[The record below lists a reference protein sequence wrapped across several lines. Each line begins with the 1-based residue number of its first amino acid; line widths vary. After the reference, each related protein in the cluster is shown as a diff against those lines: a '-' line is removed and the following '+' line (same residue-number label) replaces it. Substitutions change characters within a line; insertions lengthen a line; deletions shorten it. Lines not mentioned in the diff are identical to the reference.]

1 MLRRMSL
8 LLTAVFAVAAHAD
21 DRPILGDVV
30 HGQQIY
36 SGDVRVDGAWL
47 NRYPDDV
54 IIKLLQKGTE
64 GFPAVDSDNALDR
77 WDVLALLRSKNTD
90 LRDLSGNATHVLI
103 ADTTLDD
110 GAQKR
115 LAEQAKLNTFDKDRR
130 VYVLYK
136 LDDDNK
142 GAAGKMTFVSL
153 KESKKRDALKKD
165 KKLGYVVFAKLDL
178 RGGTEVAFAVDKD
191 IRITDVLVRAKDG
204 SVPVD
209 LQQAAKRFIGKGAR
223 GKYDEVRAGGAGK
236 AVGELST
243 SFSNAFL
250 AAMESVYMYEI
261 DEREYF
267 QFD

>member
-1 MLRRMSL
+1 MLRRISL
-8 LLTAVFAVAAHAD
+8 LLAATLAVAASAD

-30 HGQQIY
+30 HGQQVY
-36 SGDVRVDGAWL
+36 TGDVRVDGAWL

-54 IIKLLQKGTE
+54 IVKLLQKGTE
-64 GFPAVDSDNALDR
+64 GFPAVDSDNPLDR

-90 LRDLSGNATHVLI
+90 LRDLAGAATHVLI
-103 ADTTLDD
+103 ADTVLDEN
-110 GAQKR
+110 AAKR
-115 LAEQAKLNTFDKDRR
+115 LTEEGKLNRFDKDRR

-136 LDDDNK
+136 LDDDK
-142 GAAGKMTFVSL
+142 GAGSKMTFVSL

-165 KKLGYVVFAKLDL
+165 KKLGYVVFAKLDM

-191 IRITDVLVRAKDG
+191 IRITDVLVRGKDG

-243 SFSNAFL
+243 SFSEAFL